1 VPVVVER
8 VASIN
13 TVNQADFWIGEF
25 HKEYGYFPAGGNRAT
40 VAALKGD
47 DTTANPRQKLFF
59 YIQKTTGGGPVLSP
73 AGQLVDGWRR
83 PLIIRGGGTTRPII
97 YSVGPNGMDDGGTGD
112 DIPPEDP
119 AAPPR
124 KIVPNLTTA
133 NPTTYPAAGAR
144 P

>member
-1 VPVVVER
+1 MVER

-73 AGQLVDGWRR
+73 AVNSS
-83 PLIIRGGGTTRPII
+83 T
-97 YSVGPNGMDDGGTGD
+97 VG
-112 DIPPEDP
+112 
-119 AAPPR
+119 AAPSSSAAAEPR
-124 KIVPNLTTA
+124 ARSSIRSAPTAWTTEA
-133 NPTTYPAAGAR
+133 QATTSPPKTPLPR
-144 P
+144 PGRSFPI